1 MNKILKGFQLTT
13 VGAGF
18 AIALSVGVMTTTAN
32 ADTAD
37 EIRVAQ
43 AAKISLK
50 QAIDIAS
57 KQASGSLVSAEFDDD
72 DSDAQGSSVYELA
85 FNNDTT
91 SYEIKVDAKTGA
103 VVKTETERLDKGNVN
118 DYKVQQQAK
127 IKIMD
132 AINTAEKQTNGRVL
146 EIEFENDRDY
156 ADHETYYEIK
166 VLKDNQI
173 IELNID
179 ADTGAVFENSIEDI
193 DAVPDMTA
201 VEL

>member
-103 VVKTETERLDKGNVN
+103 VVKTERLDKGDVN

-146 EIEFENDRDY
+146 KIEFENDRDY

-179 ADTGAVFENSIEDI
+179 ADTGAVFEDSIEDI

>member
-103 VVKTETERLDKGNVN
+103 VVKTETERLDKGDVN